1 MADQARYFGVS
12 FSNLRKALY
21 LLYFGVDGGAC
32 NSFDSP
38 KYKYIIPMQ
47 GNFENPVDFKSK
59 DTYIQYWIESD
70 SSLVR
75 DGYEQQGEDSWNVQ
89 KCVASVLLRFV
100 GRDAEDWARAFR
112 HMCLRKDVGEIWS
125 GVCNAEKLPYT
136 SPIVPRKIYNSGMN
150 ASVAFDIRFKLYYDE
165 CIATGW
171 KPLEGVCFDVIGD
184 MTVSGDVPLES
195 GRGGLDDAQ
204 GVD

>member
-1 MADQARYFGVS
+1 MADQAGYYGVS

-32 NSFDSP
+32 NRFDSP
-38 KYKYIIPMQ
+38 KYRYIVPMQ
-47 GNFENPVDFKSK
+47 GNFENPVDYGSK

-70 SSLVR
+70 QSLVR
-75 DGYEQQGEDSWNVQ
+75 DGYEQQGDGSWNMQ

-150 ASVAFDIRFKLYYDE
+150 ASIAFDIRFKLYYDE

-171 KPLEGVCFDVIGD
+171 KPLEGVCFDVVGD
-184 MTVSGDVPLES
+184 ITVSGDVPLES